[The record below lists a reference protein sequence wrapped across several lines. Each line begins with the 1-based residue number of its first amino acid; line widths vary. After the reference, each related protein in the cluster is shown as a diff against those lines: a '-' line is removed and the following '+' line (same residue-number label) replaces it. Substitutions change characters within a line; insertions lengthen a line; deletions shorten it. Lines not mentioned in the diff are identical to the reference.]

1 MLAKP
6 RRMTGRWSPACYRA
20 YSAAAAAP
28 VAALW
33 WLAVE
38 DTAGAAAATDA
49 AAAAVEEATAEAAT
63 ATAEEVEAM
72 AAMVM
77 DAKED
82 QFTCISRPQLQQVS
96 WGVGGG
102 VRGSNQAE

>member
-33 WLAVE
+33 WLAAE
-38 DTAGAAAATDA
+38 ATAVAAAATGA
-49 AAAAVEEATAEAAT
+49 AAAAVEEATAAEAT

-82 QFTCISRPQLQQVS
+82 QSTCISRPQLLQVS
-96 WGVGGG
+96 WGLGGG
-102 VRGSNQAE
+102 VRGSNQSE

>member
-20 YSAAAAAP
+20 YSAVAAAP

-33 WLAVE
+33 WLAGE
-38 DTAGAAAATDA
+38 ATAAAAAATD
-49 AAAAVEEATAEAAT
+49 AAAAVEEATAEAAM
-63 ATAEEVEAM
+63 ATAEEAEAM

-96 WGVGGG
+96 WGVEGG
-102 VRGSNQAE
+102 VMGWNQAE